1 VRYQITCVTKRY
13 RANPLEG
20 ITQLCGP
27 GWGRLA
33 RDRVVTLIEARI
45 HSFYTLIDGRRAEV
59 AVVREPRR
67 RGYLRTRAD
76 GEWND
81 DLLALPEMPP
91 EARRLLSRS
100 ASSDRAVHVAPP

>member
-1 VRYQITCVTKRY
+1 VRYQITSVTKRA

-20 ITQLCGP
+20 ITQLYGP

-45 HSFYTLIDGRRAEV
+45 HSFYTMVDGRRSEV
-59 AVVREPRR
+59 AVVRERGR
-67 RGYLRTRAD
+67 RGYLRSRAD

-81 DLLALPEMPP
+81 DLLDLPEIPLVP
-91 EARRLLSRS
+91 GGGGRPQATVTS
-100 ASSDRAVHVAPP
+100 AHR